1 MEWSGLALA
10 FAAFFLSHSVPIRAP
25 VRPILVRR
33 LGATGFGLAYS
44 ALSIGVLAW
53 LIVAT
58 ARAPYLPVWGWA
70 PWQNHLVLAV
80 MLPVCLI
87 IALSVGRPNP
97 LSFGGASNAAFDPRH
112 PGIVRF
118 TRHPLLVALAL
129 WSLAH
134 LVANGD
140 VAHILLFGTFA
151 AFAILG
157 GRLVD
162 RRKRREM
169 GAGWDHLRA
178 EVRAHPIG
186 QFSASRGAM
195 LRVGFGFAL
204 YLALIML
211 HPIVIGVSPI
221 P

>member
-10 FAAFFLSHSVPIRAP
+10 FAAFFLSHSLPIRAP
-25 VRPILVRR
+25 LRPILVRR

-44 ALSIGVLAW
+44 TLSIAVLAW
-53 LIVAT
+53 LVMAA
-58 ARAPYLPVWGWA
+58 ARAPYLPVWDWA
-70 PWQNHLVLAV
+70 PWQNHLALAV

-87 IALSVGRPNP
+87 VTLSVGRPNP
-97 LSFGGASNAAFDPRH
+97 FSFGGARNADFDPRC

-129 WSLAH
+129 WAIAH

-140 VAHILLFGTFA
+140 LAHILLFGTFA

-169 GAGWDHLRA
+169 GAEWDSLWAR
-178 EVRAHPIG
+178 VRAQSVAGQLSHVSALRIG
-186 QFSASRGAM
+186 LG
-195 LRVGFGFAL
+195 LAL
-204 YLALIML
+204 YLALIAL
-211 HPIVIGVSPI
+211 HPVVIGVSPLS
-221 P
+221 